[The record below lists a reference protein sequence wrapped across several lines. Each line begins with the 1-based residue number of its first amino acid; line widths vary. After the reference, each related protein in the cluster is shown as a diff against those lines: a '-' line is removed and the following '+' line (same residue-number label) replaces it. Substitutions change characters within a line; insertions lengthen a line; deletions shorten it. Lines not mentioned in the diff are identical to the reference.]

1 MIQTRGSHQVI
12 RRLPEQFNEYGQS
25 NIVHIIVS
33 TTGVESQLNDLHK
46 KKLKRAGLSSS
57 YLLDQITVKTEN

>member
-1 MIQTRGSHQVI
+1 MKFYTIMIQTRGSHQVI

-46 KKLKRAGLSSS
+46 K
-57 YLLDQITVKTEN
+57 N